1 MFAIFIIFNGLES
14 RLEKNNVTCDFGS
27 DHGLELL
34 GCSLA
39 AQGSNGF
46 VPIFLNLTPIRMAAC
61 IGTQIAGNF
70 FFLSLINLF
79 FLLKFKG
86 ADLFDILPF

>member
-1 MFAIFIIFNGLES
+1 MSSYARIRV
-14 RLEKNNVTCDFGS
+14 RLETRNVTCDFLIGV
-27 DHGLELL
+27 ELL

-46 VPIFLNLTPIRMAAC
+46 VQIFLNLTPIRMAAC
-61 IGTQIAGNF
+61 IGTQIAGNFF